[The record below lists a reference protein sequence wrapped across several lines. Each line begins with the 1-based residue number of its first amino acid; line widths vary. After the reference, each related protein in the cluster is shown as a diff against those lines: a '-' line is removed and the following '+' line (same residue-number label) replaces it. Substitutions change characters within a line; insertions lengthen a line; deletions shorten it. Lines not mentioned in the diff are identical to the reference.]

1 MTNDS
6 ERLPYGL
13 VTRGIGPGIE
23 GRAELARPLYHKAA
37 RHASVVSEK
46 LPCLAPI
53 ADECLI
59 FRPLTTEYTAS
70 RSPNAIMEL
79 LQREAVSIID
89 LLRQPVY
96 P

>member
-1 MTNDS
+1 MNAA
-6 ERLPYGL
+6 RPYGF
-13 VTRGIGPGIE
+13 GHSPNCPPE
-23 GRAELARPLYHKAA
+23 PKAERSEARPLYHKAA

-46 LPCLAPI
+46 LPFLAPT

-59 FRPLTTEYTAS
+59 FRPLTTGYTAS

-79 LQREAVSIID
+79 LQREAVSTID
-89 LLRQPVY
+89 LLRQPFY